1 MIFPGRGRSLPL
13 QSSQFIESRG
23 SRAGRGSGYPD
34 ARISFRSDAPLG
46 EEQIVRD
53 SDWEHELRRRFLI
66 ATALN

>member
-1 MIFPGRGRSLPL
+1 MIFPGRSLPL
-13 QSSQFIESRG
+13 QSRQFIESRG
-23 SRAGRGSGYPD
+23 SRAGEVQDILMQEFYSGLTPQL
-34 ARISFRSDAPLG
+34 S